1 MKRLARLA
9 VARPRTLLA
18 VWVAAIAVFGVM
30 GTGVQERLTQSIFI
44 LPGTETERAT
54 ELSAEKF
61 GESVFVPIL
70 LEGPPRAINEQGPA
84 LVDAILE
91 RPNWRVLSPWDSGPG
106 SEGLRPQRDAALV
119 VAAVNGPYEEIFDNT
134 ADEAR
139 EVVGETISGPVTA
152 RVTGM
157 PVIGNSI
164 KNKTYES
171 AKHAERIAIPILF
184 IVLLLVFRAPLAA
197 LFPAMIGLATVLASS
212 GVIWLLTHQINID
225 PLAISLAS
233 MMGLALGVDY
243 SLLIVTRFREEIA
256 GGASVPEATMIAM
269 KTAGETVTFA
279 GVALIAAMV
288 VGIVISPGDILVS
301 AAVGV
306 ITSTTLSLIGAF
318 LAIPAG
324 LILFGH
330 RLDMFRIGG
339 PPVDPSTRTTDPR
352 WVAGLRA
359 VLRRPGI
366 ATLLIAVPLL
376 VLTVPAFA
384 LNTGPP
390 DVSQLPE
397 DDPTRVDFER
407 ITEVMGPGWAAPFEV
422 LVVSDEGTITAPDT
436 LRSLRRWQRQIAND
450 PNVFS
455 VVGPGNIADRGPDPS
470 QELDEQLA
478 DLERGQR
485 GLSRLE
491 EGLVQA
497 QAGVAQIAG
506 AQEQAAGAVGLL
518 EAGNTQAADGTDEL
532 VLRLGQV
539 ANGAELINDAVGD
552 MAAGGVRFERALD
565 RMEKGTS
572 RLIKG
577 LNFAKESVRLSAVSN
592 ASVQALDLKFQAD
605 ELEPLGV
612 RAADAQEQLEDAVAA
627 LDAMGIGK
635 TDPNYQAAYDAVT
648 SAYGFVGGS
657 AVSPSVSGQSLSEEI
672 SLAIGRLERASN
684 DIETQTI
691 PELRR
696 LGRELG
702 NAQKGVTRLQD
713 GLQQLGEGAVQLQDG
728 GAQVQDALD
737 RLQEGVVA
745 IGGGT
750 ETLGAGL
757 RQLAGGAGQLESGLL
772 SAAPQ
777 VDTLYSGL
785 GDGVE
790 GARRLNRETKRAAE
804 NSQMEQL
811 EELADSGF
819 LVLAGIED
827 QPRALRDQAAVVV
840 NLGGGGEAG
849 RILVIPESGPNEEA
863 TAELRRT
870 LSAQAAELGEDLGME
885 TAVGGTASALAEYD
899 EATSDRLIWLIIGLA
914 LVSFLVLI
922 PIFHSVILSAVA
934 VLLNLVSVG
943 AAFGALEL
951 LFQGDN
957 PLLGGPGYV
966 DAVSVSAM
974 YTVIFGLSLDYQVF
988 LISRMREGWEVH
1000 GKTKE
1005 AITYGLQRTASVVT
1019 GAAAIMVAV
1028 FVAFALTEVAG
1039 TRQFGTGMV
1048 VAVIIDATLVRL
1060 ILLPAVLQIV
1070 GDRAWGRKARR
1081 GRGVRAPATRPSPR
1095 RPADD

>member
-9 VARPRTLLA
+9 AARPRTLLA
-18 VWVAAIAVFGVM
+18 VWIAAIAVFAIL
-30 GTGVQERLTQSIFI
+30 GTGVQDRLTQSIFI

-70 LEGPPRAINEQGPA
+70 LEGPARQIEKQGPK
-84 LVDAILE
+84 LVEAILE
-91 RPNWRVLSPWDSGPG
+91 QPNWRVLSPWDSGPG
-106 SEGLRPQRDAALV
+106 SDGLRPEPEAALV

-134 ADEAR
+134 ADQAR
-139 EVVGETISGPVTA
+139 EVVGRTISEPVTA

-164 KNKTYES
+164 KNKTYDS

-197 LFPAMIGLATVLASS
+197 LFPALIGLTTVLASS
-212 GVIWLLTHQINID
+212 GVIWLLTHEINVD

-256 GGASVPEATMIAM
+256 AGETVPDATMTAM
-269 KTAGETVTFA
+269 RTAGETVTFA
-279 GVALIAAMV
+279 GVALIVAMI
-288 VGIVISPGDILVS
+288 VGIAISPGDILVS

-306 ITSTTLSLIGAF
+306 ITSTILSLIGAF

-339 PPVDPSTRTTDPR
+339 SPDPGKKTSDPR
-352 WVAGLRA
+352 WIAGLRG

-376 VLTVPAFA
+376 ALTVPAFA

-422 LVVSDEGTITAPDT
+422 LVVSDEGTITEPDT
-436 LRSLRRWQRQIAND
+436 LRTLRRWQRRLAAN

-455 VVGPGNIADRGPDPS
+455 VVGPGNIANRGPDPRE
-470 QELDEQLA
+470 QLDEQLA
-478 DLERGQR
+478 DLGRGQR
-485 GLSRLE
+485 GLNRLE
-491 EGLVQA
+491 SGLLQA
-497 QAGVAQIAG
+497 QAGVAQMAG
-506 AQEQAAGAVGLL
+506 AQQQAAAAVGLL
-518 EAGNTQAADGTDEL
+518 ESGNTQAAEGTDEL
-532 VLRLGQV
+532 TLRLGQV
-539 ANGAELINDAVGD
+539 AGGAELINDAVGE
-552 MAAGGVRFERALD
+552 MAAGGERFEKALK
-565 RMEKGTS
+565 RMRRGTTE
-572 RLIKG
+572 LMYG
-577 LNFAKESVRLSAVSN
+577 LGYASDSVLLSAVSN
-592 ASVQALDLKFQAD
+592 AKLQIIDLESQADLLAPYGERAGVAEDDLATAVQALN
-605 ELEPLGV
+605 
-612 RAADAQEQLEDAVAA
+612 
-627 LDAMGIGK
+627 AMGVGK
-635 TDPNYQAAYDAVT
+635 TDPNYQAAYDAVV
-648 SAYGFVGGS
+648 SAYEQLAGDGE
-657 AVSPSVSGQSLSEEI
+657 SPDPDASV
-672 SLAIGRLERASN
+672 AIGVERAVNRLHRAADS
-684 DIETQTI
+684 IKKQTL
-691 PELRR
+691 PGLKE

-702 NAQKGVTRLQD
+702 KAEDGVAQLRKGLRRM
-713 GLQQLGEGAVQLQDG
+713 GEGAVELQDG
-728 GAQVQDALD
+728 GAQIQDALD
-737 RLQEGVVA
+737 RLHDGVVA

-750 ETLGAGL
+750 ETLGEGL
-757 RQLAGGAGQLESGLL
+757 RQLAGGAGQLEAGLV
-772 SAAPQ
+772 SAGPQ
-777 VDTLYSGL
+777 VDALYSGL
-785 GDGVE
+785 GE
-790 GARRLNRETKRAAE
+790 GARGAGRLERETERAAE
-804 NSQMEQL
+804 DSQMEQL
-811 EELADSGF
+811 ERLADSGY
-819 LVLAGIED
+819 LIIAGIVD
-827 QPRALRDQAAVVV
+827 QPRSVRDQAAVVV
-840 NLGGGGEAG
+840 NLDGGGEAG
-849 RILVIPESGPNEEA
+849 RILVIPESGPNEDA
-863 TAELRRT
+863 TAELRET
-870 LSAQAAELGEDLGME
+870 LSSEAAELGDELGME
-885 TAVGGTASALAEYD
+885 TAVGGTAAALAEYD
-899 EATSDRLIWLIIGLA
+899 RATSDRLLWLIAGLA
-914 LVSFLVLI
+914 LVSFIVLI

-943 AAFGALEL
+943 AAFGALSL

-988 LISRMREGWEVH
+988 LITRMREGWDAY
-1000 GKTKE
+1000 GNTKE
-1005 AITYGLQRTASVVT
+1005 AITYGLGRTASVVT

-1039 TRQFGTGMV
+1039 TRQFGAGMV

-1060 ILLPAVLQIV
+1060 ILLPAVLQLI
-1070 GDRAWGRKARR
+1070 GDRAWGRKPRDQGGDAE
-1081 GRGVRAPATRPSPR
+1081 PATAS
-1095 RPADD
+1095 